1 MGGSGIE
8 EEGRK
13 RRSKNK
19 VIGNGGRNLV
29 NWLGEKGWNIL
40 NGRTEGDWEG
50 EYTYVGAR
58 GSSVIDYVV
67 VNEKIDAK
75 VIEFKIDV
83 RVDSDH
89 MPMSVKIEDK
99 ERSGEE
105 EEEDKTEEQ
114 EEEIEIIQWDE
125 EAVKKYM
132 ETAKETVK
140 QEEEKG

>member
-1 MGGSGIE
+1 M
-8 EEGRK
+8 
-13 RRSKNK
+13 
-19 VIGNGGRNLV
+19 
-29 NWLGEKGWNIL
+29 
-40 NGRTEGDWEG
+40 
-50 EYTYVGAR
+50 
-58 GSSVIDYVV
+58 
-67 VNEKIDAK
+67 NEKTDDK

-89 MPMSVKIEDK
+89 VPISVKIEDK

-114 EEEIEIIQWDE
+114 EEEIEIIQDE